1 MCFPFLG
8 EPWGPLTSF
17 TFSQKDMCLVF
28 VAFATWAVRTSDL
41 HTPDA
46 WKTGLGALGGVGT
59 VPRSG
64 GASRGQGAWGTQV
77 SSLTLLLSLL
87 THRSPDGLPLA
98 LRGWPCRCK
107 R

>member
-46 WKTGLGALGGVGT
+46 WKTGLGALRGAGM
-59 VPRSG
+59 VPRGQVEGPAGVRVLG
-64 GASRGQGAWGTQV
+64 GHTF
-77 SSLTLLLSLL
+77 
-87 THRSPDGLPLA
+87 LP
-98 LRGWPCRCK
+98 
-107 R
+107 

>member
-46 WKTGLGALGGVGT
+46 WKTGLGALGGVGL
-59 VPRSG
+59 VPRSQVEGPAGVRVLG
-64 GASRGQGAWGTQV
+64 G
-77 SSLTLLLSLL
+77 
-87 THRSPDGLPLA
+87 HKFLP
-98 LRGWPCRCK
+98 
-107 R
+107 